1 MINPEDIQELRSWPR
16 ADSSCRDPSG
26 PSSRTRRTNRRAWIA
41 QRALAYWEAGFRGQ
55 VEELDAVAALDLLR
69 WRTGRED
76 KAAVEG
82 LP

>member
-1 MINPEDIQELRSWPR
+1 
-16 ADSSCRDPSG
+16 
-26 PSSRTRRTNRRAWIA
+26 
-41 QRALAYWEAGFRGQ
+41 